1 MTANARLNEN
11 LIVIG
16 GSYAGFQVAASAR
29 ELGYG
34 GAITIIGEELD
45 APYHRP
51 PLSKAFLTGKTSELA
66 LALRAPQFYAENRID
81 LRPGVRAVRL
91 DRQAKFVET
100 SAGARL
106 DYTHLVLATGARP
119 RILGIPGHGLE
130 GVMTLRSLGD
140 ARRLRVA
147 LETAASVAVIG
158 GGFIGLEAASA
169 AATLGKPVTVF
180 EARDRLLARAASPPL
195 AGFVQALHRE
205 HGVIIKTGAVV
216 TSLRGD
222 AAGHVRAVVLGDGTA
237 VPADLVIVGI
247 GVVPNIELA
256 LEAGLVCD
264 DGIVVDAYAR
274 TSDPAILAAGD
285 CTRHPSPF
293 APGLIRLES
302 VQNALDQAKTAAATL
317 VGQDKP
323 YGTPPW
329 FWSDQFDVKLQMVGF
344 SDRADTHVR
353 RGRMEEHKF
362 SLFHFKDG
370 VLTGVESVNRAAD
383 HMLARRLLAA
393 RVAITP
399 ELAGDASAD
408 LAALLKAAP
417 VA

>member
-1 MTANARLNEN
+1 
-11 LIVIG
+11 
-16 GSYAGFQVAASAR
+16 
-29 ELGYG
+29 
-34 GAITIIGEELD
+34 
-45 APYHRP
+45 
-51 PLSKAFLTGKTSELA
+51 
-66 LALRAPQFYAENRID
+66 
-81 LRPGVRAVRL
+81 
-91 DRQAKFVET
+91 
-100 SAGARL
+100 
-106 DYTHLVLATGARP
+106 
-119 RILGIPGHGLE
+119 
-130 GVMTLRSLGD
+130 
-140 ARRLRVA
+140 
-147 LETAASVAVIG
+147 
-158 GGFIGLEAASA
+158 
-169 AATLGKPVTVF
+169 
-180 EARDRLLARAASPPL
+180 
-195 AGFVQALHRE
+195 
-205 HGVIIKTGAVV
+205 
-216 TSLRGD
+216 
-222 AAGHVRAVVLGDGTA
+222 
-237 VPADLVIVGI
+237 
-247 GVVPNIELA
+247 VVPNIELA